1 MQRKIRLNILFFIS
15 LSFILIFSVKTLSA
29 QEKIELALHE
39 CIKMALD
46 NNRNFPNASDN
57 KISKYFDRIFKSFSE
72 EKEKIRK
79 NKGKTVYKI
88 KTLYYDL
95 LLAKELIQLADEVK
109 SNFEEAYEKAE
120 KKLESEDPDITQ
132 QDVLKLKLG
141 LVGSKDE
148 LNGLEHDKKEINESL
163 KYKLGILGNKIFDIK
178 SKRLKQEKIDL
189 KKVEGNID
197 LTLSNKSSFKE
208 KEEIFRIT
216 KVFLKINKANDSI
229 KTAREARKVSR
240 GLLVTNLANFDFGI
254 GEAKDLFESL
264 FIYRRSVKNYLT
276 KIHEYNIAVAELS
289 YETGKDS
296 DNWGY

>member
-15 LSFILIFSVKTLSA
+15 FSFILIFFVKTLSA
-29 QEKIELALHE
+29 QEKIELALDE

-46 NNRNFPNASDN
+46 NNR
-57 KISKYFDRIFKSFSE
+57 I
-72 EKEKIRK
+72 

-148 LNGLEHDKKEINESL
+148 LNRLEHDKKEINESL
-163 KYKLGILGNKIFDIK
+163 KYKLGIFGNKIFDIK

-197 LTLSNKSSFKE
+197 LTLNNKSSFKE
-208 KEEIFRIT
+208 REDIFRIT

-289 YETGKDS
+289 YETEKDS
-296 DNWGY
+296 DN

>member
-1 MQRKIRLNILFFIS
+1 MKKYITTDLMIYLLFFYV
-15 LSFILIFSVKTLSA
+15 FIFSTNLFA
-29 QEKIELALHE
+29 QEKIELALAE

-46 NNRNFPNASDN
+46 NSRNFPVASSN
-57 KISKYFDRIFKSFSE
+57 KIGKYFDRIFKSQSE
-72 EKEKIRK
+72 EKEKNRR
-79 NKGKTVYKI
+79 NNDKTVYKI

-109 SNFEEAYEKAE
+109 SNFEKAYEKAE
-120 KKLESEDPDITQ
+120 KMLESEDPDITL

-148 LNGLEHDKKEINESL
+148 LNRLEHDKKEIIESL
-163 KYKLGILGNKIFDIK
+163 KYKLGIPGNKIFEIK

-208 KEEIFRIT
+208 KEDIFRIT

-240 GLLVTNLANFDFGI
+240 GLLVINLANFDFGI
-254 GEAKDLFESL
+254 GEAKDLFEAL
-264 FIYRRSVKNYLT
+264 FIYMRSVKNYLT

-296 DNWGY
+296 SNWAY

>member
-1 MQRKIRLNILFFIS
+1 MKKYITTDLMIYLLFFYV
-15 LSFILIFSVKTLSA
+15 FIFSTNLFA
-29 QEKIELALHE
+29 QEKIELALAE

-46 NNRNFPNASDN
+46 NSRNFPVASSN
-57 KISKYFDRIFKSFSE
+57 KIGKYFDRIFKSQSE
-72 EKEKIRK
+72 EKEKNRR
-79 NKGKTVYKI
+79 NNDKTVYKI

-109 SNFEEAYEKAE
+109 SNFEKAYEKAE
-120 KKLESEDPDITQ
+120 KKLESEDPDITL

-148 LNGLEHDKKEINESL
+148 LNRLEHDKKEIIESL
-163 KYKLGILGNKIFDIK
+163 KYKLGIPGNKIFEIK

-208 KEEIFRIT
+208 KEDIFRIT

-240 GLLVTNLANFDFGI
+240 GLLVINLANFDFGI
-254 GEAKDLFESL
+254 GEAKDLFEAL
-264 FIYRRSVKNYLT
+264 FIYMRSVKNYLT

-296 DNWGY
+296 SNWAY